1 MTEPIRLTPNIYLI
15 GSGEIGL
22 SEEHDSHV
30 YLVKTGTTWV
40 LFDAGAGIQTEP
52 LLYHTQQV
60 IPQGQ
65 SFSHLFLT
73 HCHADHAGGAA
84 SLQSKYRLQ
93 VVTGQLSM
101 ERVKQA
107 DEPAMAL
114 DVARLEGI
122 YPPDYVFTPLK
133 EVVSYPDNAQLR
145 FGQTTIT
152 LIETPGHSA
161 DSVCYLTELPEG
173 IALFCGDTLFASG
186 LLPLLNTPD
195 SDLGAYRKTIQ
206 RLSTMPFEILCP
218 GHGLFILKKAH
229 ELAKQ
234 LADKLNR
241 SIYIPPI
248 ITPS

>member
-22 SEEHDSHV
+22 SEEHDAHI
-30 YLVKTGTTWV
+30 YLVKTDVTWV
-40 LFDAGAGIQTEP
+40 LFDAGAGIQMDS
-52 LLYHTQQV
+52 LIRHIQQV

-65 SFSHLFLT
+65 SISHLFIT

-84 SLQSKYRLQ
+84 SLQSRYRPQ
-93 VVTGQLSM
+93 VVTGQLTM

-107 DEPAMAL
+107 DDPAMAL
-114 DVARLEGI
+114 EVARLEGI

-133 EVVSYPDNAQLR
+133 EVEAYPDHAQFRL
-145 FGQTTIT
+145 GQTTIT

-161 DSVCYLTELPEG
+161 DAVCYLTELPEG
-173 IALFCGDTLFASG
+173 IALFCGDTLFANG

-195 SDLGAYRKTIQ
+195 SDLGAYRKTVQ
-206 RLSTMPFEILCP
+206 RLSLLPFDILCP
-218 GHGLFILKKAH
+218 GHGLFKLKNAH

-234 LADKLNR
+234 LADKLSR

-248 ITPS
+248 ITP